1 MSQGYDS
8 SIEVTYKFA
17 ALNFVSGAGAFKLPI
32 PRSARFARV
41 MDIMVVATTTF
52 TQTTTDGIVQ
62 IGDGTTAAAFAQLH
76 LGGTAAGNSISGR
89 DLTSQFGVW
98 NANYLA
104 GSNPA
109 VGVNGVLHDLV
120 MTIVAPTGGT
130 PAGVGDV
137 YVIIGYD
144 QINRSP
150 AQ

>member
-8 SIEVTYKFA
+8 SIVVTYQFP
-17 ALNFVSGAGAFKLPI
+17 ALNFVSGAGTFKLPI

-52 TQTTTDGIVQ
+52 TQTTTDGVVQ
-62 IGDGTTAAAFAQLH
+62 IGDGTTANAFAQLH
-76 LGGTAAGNSISGR
+76 LGGTTAGNSISGR
-89 DLTSQFGVW
+89 DLTNAYGVW

-109 VGVNGVLHDLV
+109 VGTAGVLHDLV
-120 MTIVAPTGGT
+120 MTIVAPTGGS
-130 PAGVGDV
+130 PAGVGNV
-137 YVIIGYD
+137 YVIVGYD

-150 AQ
+150 QT